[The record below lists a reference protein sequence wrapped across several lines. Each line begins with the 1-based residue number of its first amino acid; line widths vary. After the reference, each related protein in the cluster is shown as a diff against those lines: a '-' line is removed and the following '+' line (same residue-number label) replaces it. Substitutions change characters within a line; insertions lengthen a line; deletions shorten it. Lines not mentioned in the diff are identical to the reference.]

1 MCRSQ
6 YKKQLLPNLVVHGSP
21 DFPFRNALFEC
32 YNRICGRMGLIHS
45 GPAIPTEKEAFK
57 MRSIL
62 TLVLLFSGLQA
73 EQEKPVFLSHYAEMD
88 AEPSADPDAPFWAG
102 IQGVTID
109 KSVLGPAVPQYRA
122 EVRSR
127 WTKNYIY
134 FLFAGPYQKL
144 TLNDNPDTVEE
155 TYRMW
160 EKDCFE
166 VYLGADFEQINRY
179 REFQMSPAGEFLDLD
194 IDSSRPKPG
203 FNGEQ
208 NWDAGMK
215 VKARIDESRKFWYG
229 EMKIPI
235 AAVDSR
241 PAAAGN
247 EMRINLFR
255 QDDEPPNRKF
265 LAWQPPGV
273 WNPHHP
279 DKFGILRLVQ

>member
-1 MCRSQ
+1 
-6 YKKQLLPNLVVHGSP
+6 
-21 DFPFRNALFEC
+21 
-32 YNRICGRMGLIHS
+32 
-45 GPAIPTEKEAFK
+45 
-57 MRSIL
+57 MRSVL
-62 TLVLLFSGLQA
+62 ALLLLFAAHQA
-73 EQEKPVFLSHYAEMD
+73 AQNEAVFPSYYAEAD
-88 AEPSADPDAPFWAG
+88 AEPSADPGSPFWAG
-102 IQGVTID
+102 IQGVTIER
-109 KSVLGPAVPQYRA
+109 SILGPAVPQYRA

-127 WTKNYIY
+127 WTKNHVY
-134 FLFAGPYQKL
+134 FLFSGPYQKL
-144 TLNDNPDTVEE
+144 TLNPNPNTAQE

-194 IDSSRPKPG
+194 IDSSRTRPG

-208 NWDAGMK
+208 HWNSGMK
-215 VKARIDESRKFWYG
+215 VRARIDEHAKFWYG
-229 EMKIPI
+229 EMRIPI

-265 LAWQPPGV
+265 LAWQVTGV

-279 DKFGILRLVQ
+279 DKFGILRLVR

>member
-1 MCRSQ
+1 M
-6 YKKQLLPNLVVHGSP
+6 
-21 DFPFRNALFEC
+21 NANHRGAE
-32 YNRICGRMGLIHS
+32 RDRE
-45 GPAIPTEKEAFK
+45 PEFK
-57 MRSIL
+57 MRSIIAFI
-62 TLVLLFSGLQA
+62 LVISVYQA
-73 EQEKPVFLSHYAEMD
+73 AQDEAVFLSYYAEKD
-88 AEPSADPDAPFWAG
+88 AEPSADPGSPFWTG

-109 KSVLGPAVPQYRA
+109 RSILGPAVPQYRA

-127 WTKNYIY
+127 WTKNNIY

-144 TLNDNPDTVEE
+144 TLKSNPDTVKE
-155 TYRMW
+155 TYRLW

-166 VYLGADFEQINRY
+166 VYLGADFEHINRY

-194 IDSSRPKPG
+194 IDSSIPKPG

-215 VKARIDESRKFWYG
+215 VKARIGEGRKFWYG
-229 EMKIPI
+229 EMKMPI

-247 EMRINLFR
+247 EMRINMFR

-265 LAWQPPGV
+265 LAWQVTGV

-279 DKFGILRLVQ
+279 DKFGILRLVN